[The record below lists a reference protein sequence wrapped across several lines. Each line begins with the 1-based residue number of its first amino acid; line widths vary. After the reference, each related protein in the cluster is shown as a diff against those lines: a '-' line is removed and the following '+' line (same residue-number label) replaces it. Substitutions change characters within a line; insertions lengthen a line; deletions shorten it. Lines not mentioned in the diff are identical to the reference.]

1 MASDDYVIG
10 VDFGTGSVRALLVNA
25 HNGDEMAFSEFE
37 YPRWKKG
44 MYCDAVLN
52 QFRQHPL
59 DYIEGLEHTVS
70 SVAEQVGADI
80 VEKVRAISVDTTG
93 STPVAVDKTGQPL
106 ALQQKFEHNPNAMF
120 ILWKDHS
127 AMKEADEINT
137 HATNFDQDYLKYSG
151 GIYSSEW
158 FWAKLLYVLRVDK
171 DVAKS
176 CFTWVEHCDWIP
188 FLLTGGNDA
197 KKIKRGVCAAGH
209 KALWADEHGGLP
221 PKEFFTTL
229 APVLENLEHPLFTT
243 TFNSDKSVGNLSQE
257 WAKRL
262 GLSTNV
268 LIGVGALD
276 AHVGAVGGQI
286 EPFYLSKVMGTST
299 CDMMVVPT
307 SDDIA
312 MVRGICG
319 QVRDSIVPGMVGL
332 EAGQSAFG
340 DVYAWFQ
347 ELLVSTGLKAIRNKS
362 MDLGI
367 KAELEQEITHQ
378 LLEQLG
384 KEASNLPLEENSEM
398 AIDWFNGRR
407 TPDANPYVKGTLLN
421 LNLGSDAARIY
432 RALVESTCFGAKII
446 VDHFEKNNISL
457 KGVIALGGVARK
469 SDYVMQMMSNVLNLP
484 VKVHN
489 SEQTCAMGA
498 CMFASVVGN
507 IHNDVEEAMTK
518 MGKGYDKSFM
528 PESDRVETHK
538 RRYNVYKKQG
548 VFQERILNKE

>member
-188 FLLTGGNDA
+188 FLLSGGNDA

-312 MVRGICG
+312 LVRGICG

-347 ELLVSTGLKAIRNKS
+347 DLLVSTGLKAIRNKS

-446 VDHFEKNNISL
+446 VDHFEKNNVSL